1 MFRVPHWAMPA
12 STAPASLPIRVAVVE
27 DDPSFRAAFVAA
39 IAQARD
45 AQLVGIAGTRLE
57 GLALLR
63 EPPAEVLLVD
73 LGLPDGSGI
82 DVIRAAQDAW
92 PGCSVV
98 VTTAFGDEQHV
109 MEAIQAGAAGYLL
122 KDSSSQNVMDEIRS
136 AHRGGS
142 PISPIIAR
150 RVLQVLRRQETA
162 PPVPEEEK
170 AESAGLSARETQV
183 LELVAKGFAYEEIAQ
198 RMLVSRH
205 TVTTFVRRIYAK
217 LEVNSKMEAVNE
229 ARRKGL
235 LPR

>member
-1 MFRVPHWAMPA
+1 MPA
-12 STAPASLPIRVAVVE
+12 STAAAPLPIRVAVVE
-27 DDPSFRAAFVAA
+27 DDPSFRAAFLTA
-39 IAQARD
+39 IAQAKD

-82 DVIRAAQDAW
+82 DVIRAAQVAW

-109 MEAIQAGAAGYLL
+109 MESIQAGAAGYLL
-122 KDSSSQNVMDEIRS
+122 KDSSSQDVMEEIRS

-150 RVLQVLRRQETA
+150 RVLQVLRLQETA
-162 PPVPEEEK
+162 PAPEEDK
-170 AESAGLSARETQV
+170 TGSAGLSARETQV
-183 LELVAKGFAYEEIAQ
+183 LELVAKGFAYDEIAQ
-198 RMLVSRH
+198 RMAVSRH
-205 TVTTFVRRIYAK
+205 TVMTFVRRIYAK
-217 LEVNSKMEAVNE
+217 LEVHSKMEAVNE

>member
-1 MFRVPHWAMPA
+1 MPNSGMPA
-12 STAPASLPIRVAVVE
+12 SPTAAPLPIRVAVVE
-27 DDPSFRAAFVAA
+27 DDPSFRAAFLSA
-39 IAQARD
+39 IAQAQD
-45 AQLVGIAGTRLE
+45 AHLVGWAGTRRE
-57 GLALLR
+57 GLDLLR
-63 EPPAEVLLVD
+63 QPAAEVLLVD

-82 DVIRAAQDAW
+82 DVIRAAQAAW

-98 VTTAFGDEQHV
+98 VATVFGDEHHV

-122 KDSSSQNVMDEIRS
+122 KDSSSTDLMDEIRS

-150 RVLQVLRRQETA
+150 RVLQVLRQKEPAA
-162 PPVPEEEK
+162 PPVEEEK
-170 AESAGLSARETQV
+170 GDTLSARETQV

-198 RMLVSRH
+198 RMSVSRH

-217 LEVNSKMEAVNE
+217 LEVHSKLEAVNE
-229 ARRKGL
+229 ARRKGW

>member
-1 MFRVPHWAMPA
+1 MTASPA
-12 STAPASLPIRVAVVE
+12 APAPLIGVAVVE
-27 DDPSFRAAFVAA
+27 DDPSFRAAFMNA
-39 IAQARD
+39 IAQAKD
-45 AQLVGIAGTRLE
+45 ARLLAMAGTRLE
-57 GLALLR
+57 GLALLQG
-63 EPPAEVLLVD
+63 PPAEVLLVD

-122 KDSSSQNVMDEIRS
+122 KDSSAQDVMEEIRS

-150 RVLQVLRRQETA
+150 RVLQVLRRHEAA
-162 PPVPEEEK
+162 PPVPEEGGGEPT
-170 AESAGLSARETQV
+170 SLSARETQV
-183 LELVAKGFAYEEIAQ
+183 LELVAKGFAFEEIAQ
-198 RMLVSRH
+198 RMGVSRH
-205 TVTTFVRRIYAK
+205 TVKTFVRRIYDK
-217 LEVNSKMEAVNE
+217 LEVHSKMEAVNE